1 MRWTAPFTAAVAG
14 AVDDCFRHLGRD
26 AVYTADGG
34 DPVMVKVIAKR
45 PDEIVGLGETRIHA
59 GTALFDVRASEIA
72 EPRPGDRLSVGDRGL
87 SRPGRAGRRYR
98 TPDLDAGGLPRMKLT
113 ATMVGSLKADM
124 QAELRRIERAV
135 PDGVKSRR
143 RRPQGEPA
151 QAGGRRRSW
160 RHGCRA
166 PGAARPM
173 SNKGHDAASLVWSKA
188 PQDRVGAFDKRCGDQ
203 GQGRQLARH
212 SDAGSAEAR

>member
-1 MRWTAPFTAAVAG
+1 MEGPFAIAVAT

-34 DPVMVKVIAKR
+34 EPVTVRVVAKR

-59 GTALFDVRASEIA
+59 GTALFDVRVSEIA
-72 EPRPGDRLSVGDRGL
+72 EPRPGDRLSVGGEDYLVQGE
-87 SRPGRAGRRYR
+87 AGRRYR
-98 TPDLDAGGLPRMKLT
+98 TPDLDTGGLTGMKLT

-143 RRPQGEPA
+143 RRAQGEPA
-151 QAGGRRRSW
+151 QAGGRRRS
-160 RHGCRA
+160 R
-166 PGAARPM
+166 GAAVTHLARQDLCQQGPRRR
-173 SNKGHDAASLVWSKA
+173 KPGLVEGAA
-188 PQDRVGAFDKRCGDQ
+188 DRVGLR
-203 GQGRQLARH
+203 
-212 SDAGSAEAR
+212 